1 MTLARWALLA
11 VAAAPSCSPPDEP
24 LELAPLTGRQIFMAK
39 CTACHE
45 PDGRGIPGLCPPL
58 SGSPFLQGPPEDLIR
73 LLLLGMKGKVV
84 RDGKTFSGIMPAWR
98 FDLNDAQIASVI
110 NDLYVRWHPAAPP
123 VTESQVREIRQATE
137 GHPLFPPA
145 PAVR

>member
-1 MTLARWALLA
+1 
-11 VAAAPSCSPPDEP
+11 
-24 LELAPLTGRQIFMAK
+24 MAK

-58 SGSPFLQGPPEDLIR
+58 AGSPFLLGPPEDLIR
-73 LLLLGMKGKVV
+73 LLLLGMKGQVV

-110 NDLYVRWHPAAPP
+110 NDLYVRWHPAALP

-145 PAVR
+145 PPAR